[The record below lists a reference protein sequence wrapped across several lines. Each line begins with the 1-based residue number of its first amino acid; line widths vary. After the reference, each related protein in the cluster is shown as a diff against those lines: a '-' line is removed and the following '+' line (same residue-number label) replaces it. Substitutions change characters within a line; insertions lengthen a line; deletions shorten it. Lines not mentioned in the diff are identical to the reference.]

1 MYSGAGR
8 NICAFVPQPTF
19 CLLVGQDHPGVLPAH
34 KEVFLRGNCD
44 WGVCVG
50 GSRVL
55 VSQDLGTW
63 EGKGRPR
70 FRAGAEGA
78 RKHWEARPVIGGR
91 IKSQGVGGSLP
102 THPGPWRC
110 TSTAGKPPGL
120 TCIVL
125 GAEGGGGSPRA
136 GGGSPVGIGVGAA
149 QPSRW
154 KRLQRR
160 RGRTAWV
167 VSWGGSVCT
176 GGRPEAHKLERLPAP
191 SPAAPWPHQ
200 RLPLPGWP
208 ELVTQTGRCG

>member
-1 MYSGAGR
+1 MGHTCPCVYSGAGR

-50 GSRVL
+50 GSHVL

-91 IKSQGVGGSLP
+91 IKSQGVGGLLP
-102 THPGPWRC
+102 TPPGPWRC

-120 TCIVL
+120 TCTVL
-125 GAEGGGGSPRA
+125 GAERGGGSPRA
-136 GGGSPVGIGVGAA
+136 GGGSPVGTGVGAA
-149 QPSRW
+149 QLSRW

-167 VSWGGSVCT
+167 VSWG
-176 GGRPEAHKLERLPAP
+176 AP
-191 SPAAPWPHQ
+191 SAQVVALRPTNSRGCQHPPPQ
-200 RLPLPGWP
+200 PPGP
-208 ELVTQTGRCG
+208 IRGFCCRDGLS